1 MSEDFLENVV
11 VDICTRTFLLNS
23 EQGDERFVE
32 CETTQVDCD
41 NVEEFMNVLKVC
53 TDRLHESQIK
63 YSDLAL
69 RKKGE

>member
-1 MSEDFLENVV
+1 V

-32 CETTQVDCD
+32 CETT
-41 NVEEFMNVLKVC
+41 EEFMNVLKVC

>member
-32 CETTQVDCD
+32 CETT
-41 NVEEFMNVLKVC
+41 EEFMNVLKVC